1 MNFDSLHFVGRQA
14 ELSLWSEYLADP
26 QGQAVLVVGAEG
38 TGKTALLDQ
47 IALQTWHKTSL
58 RCGYVR
64 FDACPEDSPESIMRY
79 MLEDAFSLARASA
92 GAVDNP
98 GLRFW
103 QWDAFFDGIGIP
115 HRRMEDVHRLVN
127 LLRFDP
133 QRHIGEQFLGRLR
146 KISQWMKPESRA
158 IFLIDHTDFFR
169 DEFVEP
175 WKRIFSNLPQG
186 VKLVFT
192 QMPGDAFLR
201 APDFL
206 TLPQVKTIPSPVQ
219 NGLGPLSEKDFD
231 KLLSQFKF
239 VPEQGDLKQLYFRYE
254 GNPYLIRAA
263 FDLLQINP
271 KLSLDSFPEEPDRK
285 KLARI
290 QWEQLVQLGP
300 DVVRLFRAYAFLDVT
315 VPDEVA
321 MQVAGTNLPTFKK
334 TLDIPCVRNFIRSRS
349 DGHHIADRPLQRCI
363 ADDPRTEPPF
373 MSPFDY
379 HRRAI
384 AAYESMIQRNL
395 RPDAFSAAR
404 LPEHAL
410 AIGGPY
416 AFARSVGEMS
426 DHLLLLC
433 HFDTALRLI
442 DRALAKIDPRDKEAG
457 QLRYKT
463 GLIALRREKR
473 EDAKKILAEAVCIL
487 REAEDWETLPDV
499 LLTQGQI
506 AIAEKQWSEAEAILR
521 DAYEGYTVNDDPQ
534 GLVDTSILY
543 GKVLW
548 ELGRQTDGEKTL
560 QDALN
565 TSRRIAYNRQS
576 LRSQASVYCMLGT
589 LFEEVGEHG
598 KAAAHF
604 NSALDL
610 TQNIYDRESEA
621 MIYANLRVLLE
632 ATGGL
637 KKAIEYEQKALEIH
651 TELRDLE
658 AMAVDHTNLA
668 YLAGKMGKPVLVKE
682 HNAKARELYL
692 QFGNQEKVDEI
703 DRAVNGCP

>member
-14 ELSLWSEYLADP
+14 ELTQWAEFLADP
-26 QGQAVLVVGAEG
+26 RGLAVLVVGAEG

-47 IALQTWHKTSL
+47 IALQAWHKTSL

-64 FDACPEDSPESIMRY
+64 YDVCPEDSPESVLRY

-92 GAVDNP
+92 GAIDNP

-103 QWDAFFDGIGIP
+103 QWDAFFDGLGIP
-115 HRRMEDVHRLVN
+115 HRRMDDVHRLVN

-133 QRHIGEQFLGRLR
+133 QKHIGEQFVGRLQ
-146 KISQWMKPESRA
+146 KIAQLMGPKGRA
-158 IFLIDHTDFFR
+158 IFLVDHTDSFCE
-169 DEFVEP
+169 EFVEP
-175 WKRIFSNLPQG
+175 WKRIVSNLPPG
-186 VKLVFT
+186 VKFVFT
-192 QMPGDAFLR
+192 QTPEDAFLK
-201 APDFL
+201 APEFL
-206 TLPQVKTIPSPVQ
+206 ALPQVKTIPSPPQ
-219 NGLGPLSEKDFD
+219 SGLGPLSEHDFD

-239 VPEQGDLKQLYFRYE
+239 APEQGDMKRLYFRYG
-254 GNPYLIRAA
+254 GNPYLVRAA
-263 FDLLQINP
+263 FDLLQIHP
-271 KLSLDSFPEEPDRK
+271 KFSLDSFPEEPDQQ
-285 KLARI
+285 KLARM
-290 QWEQLVQLGP
+290 QWEQLVKLGP
-300 DVVRLFRAYAFLDVT
+300 EVVRLFRAYAFLDVT
-315 VPDEVA
+315 VPDEIV
-321 MQVAGTNLPTFKK
+321 MQVACINIPTFKRI
-334 TLDIPCVRNFIRSRS
+334 LDIPSVRNFIRSCS
-349 DGHHIADRPLQRCI
+349 EGHQIADRPLQRCI
-363 ADDPRTEPPF
+363 AEDPRTE
-373 MSPFDY
+373 SPFLSPYDY

-384 AAYESMIQRNL
+384 TAYESMIQRNL

-416 AFARSVGEMS
+416 AFARSVGEMV

-442 DRALAKIDPRDKEAG
+442 NRALAKIDPHDKEAG

-463 GLIALRREKR
+463 GLIRLRQGKK
-473 EDAKKILAEAVCIL
+473 EDAKKILAEAVDIL
-487 REAEDWETLPDV
+487 RKAEDWETLPDV
-499 LLTQGQI
+499 LLTQGQV
-506 AIAEKQWSEAEAILR
+506 AISEKQWDEAEETLR

-534 GLVDTSILY
+534 GLVDTSIHY

-548 ELGRQTDGEKTL
+548 ELGRQADGEKTL
-560 QDALN
+560 MDALK
-565 TSRRIAYNRQS
+565 TSRRIEYNRQS
-576 LRSQASVYCMLGT
+576 LRSQASVHCMLGT
-589 LFEEVGEHG
+589 LFEEINEHD

-610 TQNIYDRESEA
+610 TKNIYDRESEA
-621 MIYANLRVLLE
+621 LIYANLRVLLE

-637 KKAIEYEQKALEIH
+637 KKAVEYEQKALVIH

-682 HNAKARELYL
+682 HTAKARELYL
-692 QFGNQEKVDEI
+692 QFGNQEKADEI
-703 DRAVNGCP
+703 DRTSL